1 VRYSRFCLSSLL
13 LPCIQYNINENNQNI
28 YGYKTKDIKIV
39 NIHELLMQQTWT
51 SMKSEVCTLAKIKI
65 KEECQNEKNICKEI
79 SQTMKTSQFLDFFLF
94 MTIRSFS
101 IRKIYAS
108 QK

>member
-1 VRYSRFCLSSLL
+1 M
-13 LPCIQYNINENNQNI
+13 
-28 YGYKTKDIKIV
+28 YGYKIKDIKIV

-79 SQTMKTSQFLDFFLF
+79 SQTMKISQFLDFFLV
-94 MTIRSFS
+94 MTILSFS
-101 IRKIYAS
+101 IRKRSMLPKNYPSIS
-108 QK
+108 EKIFKLTRGK